1 MEIRPRPGMGGDGS
15 CYVSKQVKAETAAV
29 GFRVKSGWAA
39 AVLVTGPVDSPRLC
53 DNRVIDL
60 SDPRFPETR
69 QPYHAAFGQLETD
82 ATKTNRRTG
91 IVQRV
96 TKQSITK
103 LLADYRRKGYSI
115 TRASLVVGSQLDPA
129 TIANPHIRA
138 HALEGQLFRSA
149 LEQALNA
156 HGVRTAILLE
166 HYAYD
171 TASTQLK
178 KPSVNVRRTI
188 QNFGRF
194 TDAPWRAEQK
204 LAALAAWFSLGHK
217 FALGAIKR

>member
-1 MEIRPRPGMGGDGS
+1 MGRDGS
-15 CYVSKQVKAETAAV
+15 CYISKQVNAETAAL
-29 GFRVKSGWAA
+29 GIRVKSGWAA
-39 AVLVTGPVDSPRLC
+39 VVLVTGPIGSPALR

-82 ATKTNRRTG
+82 ATKTNRRTD
-91 IVQRV
+91 IVQGV
-96 TKQSITK
+96 TQQSITK
-103 LLADYRRKGYSI
+103 LLADYKRKGYSI
-115 TRASLVVGSQLDPA
+115 TRAALVVGSQLDPA

-156 HGVRTAILLE
+156 RDVRTAILLE
-166 HYAYD
+166 RYAYD

-178 KPSVNVRRTI
+178 KPSVDVRRTI

-217 FALGAIKR
+217 FALRAIKR

>member
-1 MEIRPRPGMGGDGS
+1 MGGNGS
-15 CYVSKQVKAETAAV
+15 CYVPKQVKAETAV
-29 GFRVKSGWAA
+29 LGFRVKSGWAA
-39 AVLVTGPVDSPRLC
+39 VVLLSDAIDSPRLC
-53 DNRVIDL
+53 DNRMIDL
-60 SDPRFPETR
+60 SDPQFPETR
-69 QPYHAAFGQLETD
+69 QPYHAAFGKLETD
-82 ATKTNRRTG
+82 AKKTNQRAS

-96 TKQSITK
+96 TRQSITK
-103 LLADYRRKGYSI
+103 LLAAYQRKGYSI

-156 HGVRTAILLE
+156 HGVCTAILLE
-166 HYAYD
+166 RDAYD

-178 KPSVNVRRTI
+178 KSSVDVRRTI

-194 TDAPWRAEQK
+194 TDTPWRAEQK

-217 FALGAIKR
+217 FVLGAIKR